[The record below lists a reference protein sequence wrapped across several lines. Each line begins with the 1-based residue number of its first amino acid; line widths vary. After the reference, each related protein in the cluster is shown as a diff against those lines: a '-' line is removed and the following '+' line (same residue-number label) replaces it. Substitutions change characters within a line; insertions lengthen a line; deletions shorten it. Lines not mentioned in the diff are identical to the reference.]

1 MEGGIRGIL
10 LDLMTLAI
18 VLALITLL
26 TLANKLFDKS
36 EAEEILKAI
45 EEVQRLAESLGLD
58 ASDYGLDS
66 GYGG

>member
-1 MEGGIRGIL
+1 VEGSIREIL
-10 LDLMTLAI
+10 LDLMTLTI

-26 TLANKLFDKS
+26 TLADKLFDES

-58 ASDYGLDS
+58 TS

>member
-1 MEGGIRGIL
+1 VEGSIREIL
-10 LDLMTLAI
+10 LDLMTLTI

-26 TLANKLFDKS
+26 TLADKLFDES

-58 ASDYGLDS
+58 VS

>member
-1 MEGGIRGIL
+1 MEGSIRGIL

-26 TLANKLFDKS
+26 TLADKLFDKI

-58 ASDYGLDS
+58 AS

>member
-1 MEGGIRGIL
+1 MEGSIRGIL

-26 TLANKLFDKS
+26 TLADKLFDES
-36 EAEEILKAI
+36 EVEEILKAI

-58 ASDYGLDS
+58 AS